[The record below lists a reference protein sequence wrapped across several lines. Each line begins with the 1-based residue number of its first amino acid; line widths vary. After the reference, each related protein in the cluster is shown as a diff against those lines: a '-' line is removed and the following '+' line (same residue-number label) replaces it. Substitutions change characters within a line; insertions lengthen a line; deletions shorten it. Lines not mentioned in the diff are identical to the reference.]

1 MRFFSKSQSILCAW
15 WGGRVCVDFSLLV
28 ISFSLGISVNYRR
41 WKYTN
46 RRADAQGTLCV
57 AQHIEMIRHPMQ
69 RVHWYAPKESRREW
83 GCFLE
88 RQIFYWCIIKNY
100 ITSVRSRKESSKI
113 AAQYLI
119 FGSCSIAMLSHF
131 ARNTASGGRK
141 AADRAKV
148 ALSRARLYSIL
159 IFWSKYQRR
168 GEISSM

>member
-1 MRFFSKSQSILCAW
+1 MRFFSKSQSICAW
-15 WGGRVCVDFSLLV
+15 WGGRVCVWIFLFS
-28 ISFSLGISVNYRR
+28 SFHFHWESR
-41 WKYTN
+41 WIIGAGN
-46 RRADAQGTLCV
+46 IQIDVPMPRALFV
-57 AQHIEMIRHPMQ
+57 LPSIEMIRHPMQ